1 MQQTH
6 MKQKTMV
13 LSGVIVAAL
22 AISGGLFFYFQ
33 NKETTPIPILQ
44 SETKNEAA
52 KAKPAEESITPLRLD
67 YAISNFGPGQNNT
80 ISYYIENKTICDN
93 RPAYLGLMEIQS
105 NDKNSQTQYAKFTIY
120 ADNGQM
126 AVSTWVNETGM
137 AFDDAVSR
145 YNDLDLPL
153 MLNGLFA
160 YAGKNFNDSEYRET
174 TSPILLK
181 NVSTG
186 QSTGDYSI
194 IPQENDNSGAI
205 PCKKFKM
212 VVKSTNTDGFFNA
225 CVAQKIGDINL
236 PFVVSMAFENA
247 QGPGWTLK
255 SSSNEKSKVAWIP
268 QCLVPITCENIA
280 QPAQS
285 ERTACN
291 LRNGQIETNFDQQG
305 CITEY
310 KCMTQAEI
318 ASATI
323 ARMQNPQCSVSQ
335 KVIDKYLQCRKNN
348 MPNFDPAG
356 YDQQGCLVDIV
367 NCRQ

>member
-1 MQQTH
+1 

-13 LSGVIVAAL
+13 LGGVVILVL

-33 NKETTPIPILQ
+33 NEKTIPAPILRQ
-44 SETKNEAA
+44 SEQKKEDAET
-52 KAKPAEESITPLRLD
+52 KPAEESITPLRLD
-67 YAISNFGPGQNNT
+67 YAISNFGPGQSNT
-80 ISYYIENKTICDN
+80 ISYYIENKTTCDN
-93 RPAYLGLMEIQS
+93 RPAYLGLMEIRP

-137 AFDDAVSR
+137 AFDDAVSK

-153 MLNGLFA
+153 TLNRLFA
-160 YAGKNFNDSEYRET
+160 YAGKNFNDREYWET

-181 NVSTG
+181 NVFTG

-194 IPQENDNSGAI
+194 IPQENDDTGAV

-212 VVKSTNTDGFFNA
+212 VVKSTDTDGFFNV
-225 CVAQKIGDINL
+225 CVARKIGDINL

-255 SSSNEKSKVAWIP
+255 NFANEKSKIAWIP
-268 QCLVPITCENIA
+268 QCLAPVACENII

-291 LRNGQIETNFDQQG
+291 LRGGQIETNFDQQG
-305 CITEY
+305 CVTEY

-318 ASATI
+318 AAATI
-323 ARMQNPQCSVSQ
+323 ARMQNPECLVSQ
-335 KVIDKYLQCRKNN
+335 KVLDKILQCRKNN
-348 MPNFDPAG
+348 LPNFDPAG
-356 YDQQGCLVDIV
+356 YDNSGCLADIA